1 MTQQSD
7 EELLFAVN
15 QVSKY
20 VQSDDG
26 DNAMMVLFSV
36 FMGACFGL
44 PCPLLINALGE
55 MELVKTETRSLN

>member
-1 MTQQSD
+1 MKD
-7 EELLFAVN
+7 CLFAVN
-15 QVSKY
+15 QVSKC

-44 PCPLLINALGE
+44 SRSLLIDALGE
-55 MELVKTETRSLN
+55 MERVRTETRSLN